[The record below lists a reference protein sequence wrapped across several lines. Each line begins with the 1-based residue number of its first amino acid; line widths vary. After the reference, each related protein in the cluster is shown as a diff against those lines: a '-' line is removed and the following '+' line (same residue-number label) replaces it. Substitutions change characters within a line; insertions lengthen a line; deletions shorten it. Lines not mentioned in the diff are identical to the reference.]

1 MKPKAPTPAPQR
13 DFTYDDL
20 LQIVRLIEASA
31 RFSEVRLRTGDIEIE
46 VRRAPAA
53 AAEGP
58 DVAARPASPR
68 TTAPAQAVAP
78 EAQRGADIPPGCEL
92 LRAPMV
98 GTFYRAPLPGAA
110 PFVEPGQQV
119 TPDTVIGIIE
129 VMKLMNSIDAAC
141 AGTVE
146 AVLVGDAQAVEAGQP
161 LIAIRAAP

>member
-13 DFTYDDL
+13 DFTHDDL

-46 VRRAPAA
+46 VRRAPATA
-53 AAEGP
+53 GAP
-58 DVAARPASPR
+58 VPAQPAVP
-68 TTAPAQAVAP
+68 TTAAPAQSSVPA
-78 EAQRGADIPPGCEL
+78 AQRDLEVPPGCEL

-110 PFVEPGQQV
+110 PFVEPGQRV
-119 TPDTVIGIIE
+119 APDTVVGIVE
-129 VMKLMNSIDAAC
+129 VMKLMNSVEAGC

-146 AVLVGDAQAVEAGQP
+146 AVLVADGEAVEAGQP
-161 LIAIRAAP
+161 LLAIRAAP

>member
-1 MKPKAPTPAPQR
+1 MKQKAPTPAPQR
-13 DFTYDDL
+13 DFTHDDL

-53 AAEGP
+53 GAPVPAQPAVPTAA
-58 DVAARPASPR
+58 
-68 TTAPAQAVAP
+68 APAKSSAP
-78 EAQRGADIPPGCEL
+78 VAQRETDLPPGCEL

-110 PFVEPGQQV
+110 PFVEPGQRV
-119 TPDTVIGIIE
+119 APDTVVGIIE
-129 VMKLMNSIDAAC
+129 VMKLMNSIEAGC

-146 AVLVGDAQAVEAGQP
+146 AVLVADGGAVEAGQP
-161 LIAIRAAP
+161 LLAIRAAP